1 MAFGE
6 MSNIRRRAPPEFSKV
21 PFPRQFMPSSLSSI
35 PAHALALG
43 FQLIQMTWLRRQV
56 AIVVSTSV
64 VVVVLV
70 VLLADFFDLF
80 IYCWL

>member
-6 MSNIRRRAPPEFSKV
+6 MSNIRRQAPPEFSKA
-21 PFPRQFMPSSLSSI
+21 PFPRQFIPSSFSSI
-35 PAHALALG
+35 SAHALG

-64 VVVVLV
+64 VVVVVL